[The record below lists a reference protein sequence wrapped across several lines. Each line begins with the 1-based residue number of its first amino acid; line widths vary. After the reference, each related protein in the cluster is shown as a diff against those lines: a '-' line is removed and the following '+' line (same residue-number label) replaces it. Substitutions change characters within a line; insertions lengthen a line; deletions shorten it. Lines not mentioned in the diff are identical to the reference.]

1 MSRCESRHEEA
12 RLTDEPF
19 TRGPWTP
26 LELPGPGHGFV
37 SASGEAAR
45 DTDPATGELVALIRQ
60 ATPADVDEAVGR
72 AAAAFGSARW
82 RNDGAVRA
90 RVLFRYAQRLREHAD
105 ELAELLTREQGKT
118 IGEARS
124 EIAGSADMVEYYA
137 GLARAVYGR
146 AVALSDTAHGVI
158 IREPAGVV
166 AVITPWNWPLTLLQR
181 SLAPALAAGNAC
193 VVKPASLTA
202 AITVAALALLAADP
216 ELPDGILTCVTGPG
230 QRIGDALVSHPGV
243 DMVAFTGDS
252 VTGAQVMRTAAPR
265 ATKVALELG
274 GKSPNI
280 VFADAKLDKALDGA
294 INAIFTTSGQ
304 ICTAGSR
311 LLVEATIYDDFV
323 AGLLDRVEKLRTGD
337 PLDPSTTLGPLV
349 SAGQAKTV
357 REYIEIG
364 RAEGKLLTPDR
375 DLTGNFVAP
384 TVIADLPADSRVVR
398 EEVFGP
404 VLTVHRFADE
414 AEAIALA
421 EDTEFGLA
429 AGIWT
434 TDLDRAWRVGR
445 AVRSGTV
452 WINTYHH
459 FYPEAEVGGFR
470 SSGLGRQ
477 QGVDGLLE
485 FTETKHLN
493 FDSAPTLW

>member
-1 MSRCESRHEEA
+1 MTFA
-12 RLTDEPF
+12 RPE
-19 TRGPWTP
+19 WTP
-26 LELPGPGHGFV
+26 LELEGDFV
-37 SASGEAAR
+37 HATG
-45 DTDPATGELVALIRQ
+45 DTVDDLDPATGEVVARVRQ
-60 ATPADVDEAVGR
+60 ATVADADAAVRR
-72 AAAAFGSARW
+72 AKAAFAGSKW
-82 RNDGAVRA
+82 RNDGALRS
-90 RVLFRYAQRLREHAD
+90 RVLTRYAERLRQHSD
-105 ELAELLTREQGKT
+105 KLAELLTREQGKT

-124 EIAGSADMVEYYA
+124 EIAGSADMVDYYA

-146 AVALSDTAHGVI
+146 AIALSDTAHGVI
-158 IREPAGVV
+158 IREPVGVV
-166 AVITPWNWPLTLLQR
+166 AVITPWNWPLTLLER

-193 VVKPASLTA
+193 VVKPASLTP
-202 AITVAALALLAADP
+202 AITVAGLALLTQDP

-230 QRIGDALVSHPGV
+230 REIGDALTGHPDV
-243 DMVAFTGDS
+243 DMIAFTGES
-252 VTGAQVMRTAAPR
+252 GTGAQVMRTAA
-265 ATKVALELG
+265 AQAKKVALELG

-280 VFADAKLDKALDGA
+280 VFADANLDKALDGA
-294 INAIFTTSGQ
+294 LNAIFTTSGQ

-311 LLVEATIYDDFV
+311 LLVEASVYDEFI
-323 AGLLDRVEKLRTGD
+323 AGLLKRVGQFRLGD
-337 PLDPSTTLGPLV
+337 PLDPATTLGPLV
-349 SAGQAKTV
+349 SAGQARTV
-357 REYIEIG
+357 TEYIEIG
-364 RAEGKLLTPDR
+364 RADGTLLTGVDTPVPE
-375 DLTGNFVAP
+375 TGHFVAP
-384 TVIADLPADSRVVR
+384 TVIADLPLDSRVVR

-414 AEAIALA
+414 AEAIRIA

-434 TDLDRAWRVGR
+434 RDLDRAWRVGR

-493 FDSAPTLW
+493 FDSAATLW

>member
-1 MSRCESRHEEA
+1 MTFA
-12 RLTDEPF
+12 RPE
-19 TRGPWTP
+19 WTP
-26 LELPGPGHGFV
+26 LELEGDFV
-37 SASGEAAR
+37 HATG
-45 DTDPATGELVALIRQ
+45 DTVDDLDPATGEVVARVRQ
-60 ATPADVDEAVGR
+60 ATVADADAAVRR
-72 AAAAFGSARW
+72 AKAAFAGSKW
-82 RNDGAVRA
+82 RNDGALRS
-90 RVLFRYAQRLREHAD
+90 RVLTRYAERLRQHSD
-105 ELAELLTREQGKT
+105 KLAELLTREQGKT

-124 EIAGSADMVEYYA
+124 EIAGSADMVDYYA

-146 AVALSDTAHGVI
+146 AIALSDTAHGVI
-158 IREPAGVV
+158 IREPVGVV
-166 AVITPWNWPLTLLQR
+166 AVITPWNWPLTLLER

-193 VVKPASLTA
+193 VVKPASLTP
-202 AITVAALALLAADP
+202 AITVAGLALLAQDP

-230 QRIGDALVSHPGV
+230 REIGDALTGHPDV
-243 DMVAFTGDS
+243 DMIAFTGES
-252 VTGAQVMRTAAPR
+252 GTGAQVMRTAA
-265 ATKVALELG
+265 AQAKKVALELG

-280 VFADAKLDKALDGA
+280 VFADANLDKALDGA
-294 INAIFTTSGQ
+294 LNAIFTTSGQ

-311 LLVEATIYDDFV
+311 LLVEASVYDEFI
-323 AGLLDRVEKLRTGD
+323 AGLLKRVGQFRLGD
-337 PLDPSTTLGPLV
+337 PLDPATTLGPLV
-349 SAGQAKTV
+349 SAGQARTV
-357 REYIEIG
+357 TEYIEIG
-364 RAEGKLLTPDR
+364 RADGTLLTGVDTPVPE
-375 DLTGNFVAP
+375 TGHFVAP
-384 TVIADLPADSRVVR
+384 TVIADLPLDSRVVR

-414 AEAIALA
+414 AEAIRIA

-434 TDLDRAWRVGR
+434 RDLDRAWRVGR

-493 FDSAPTLW
+493 FDSAATLW